1 MPAEHVGVANSGEPV
16 LLEFEGGIARLR
28 FNRPDALNAADE
40 DMARAFL
47 AACRAL
53 AQRTDLRVVVLSGEG
68 RAFLAGGD
76 LGRFHADLP
85 GAADTARRII
95 APLHEAMLELAALPQ
110 PVIASLHGAVA
121 GAGLSI
127 ALACDL
133 AIAASNTSF
142 TPAYGAI
149 GTSPDGS
156 LTWTLPRVVGMRK
169 ALELLLTG
177 QRLDAQ
183 QAMELGLVN
192 QVVAPE
198 ALETATMELAQRL
211 AAGPTYALGQTK
223 QLLRTS
229 INRSLAEQLDAEA
242 AGFAACASTQDFA
255 EGVNAFFEKRAP
267 HFRGG

>member
-1 MPAEHVGVANSGEPV
+1 MPTVTGLFDTYAHAASAVHALKDAGIKSTDISFIANSPTDIE
-16 LLEFEGGIARLR
+16 
-28 FNRPDALNAADE
+28 
-40 DMARAFL
+40 
-47 AACRAL
+47 
-53 AQRTDLRVVVLSGEG
+53 RTDAVGEG
-68 RAFLAGGD
+68 ATTGAELGAVLGGAGGLLAG
-76 LGRFHADLP
+76 LGLLAIP
-85 GAADTARRII
+85 G
-95 APLHEAMLELAALPQ
+95 LG
-110 PVIASLHGAVA
+110 PVIASGWLFATAIGAVA

-211 AAGPTYALGQTK
+211 AAGPTYALGQSK

-242 AGFAACASTQDFA
+242 AGFAACAATQDFA
-255 EGVNAFFEKRAP
+255 DGVNAFFDKRAP